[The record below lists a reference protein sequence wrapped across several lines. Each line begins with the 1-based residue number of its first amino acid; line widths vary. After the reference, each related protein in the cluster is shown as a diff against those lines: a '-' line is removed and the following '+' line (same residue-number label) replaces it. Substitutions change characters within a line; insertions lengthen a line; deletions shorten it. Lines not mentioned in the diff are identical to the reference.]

1 MKGEDAMGMRNR
13 RGVWVF
19 WVLVGLMGGII
30 LLHRRPS
37 AEELVTHV
45 GLWSTVA
52 AAVLLHEGG
61 HGLMAAC
68 LGVRMRK
75 LRPELF
81 GARLE
86 LEGVISYPRE
96 WWVAAGGPL
105 ANLLSAAVVYPWA
118 ARGEEWALWFF
129 GASAVLGAVNLLP
142 VKTLDGGR
150 MLTCA
155 AAWLW
160 GDGAAVTLVGITTG
174 ITTGLLWMLSVYA
187 LLRAEQMLSLFAFSL
202 CLLWRVIRGDKV

>member
-1 MKGEDAMGMRNR
+1 MGGRIF
-13 RGVWVF
+13 RGVWGL
-19 WVLVGLMGGII
+19 WVLGGIMGGIV
-30 LLHRRPS
+30 LLKWWPS
-37 AEELVTHV
+37 GGELLANM
-45 GLWSTVA
+45 GLWCTVA

-75 LRPELF
+75 LRPALF

-86 LEGVISYPRE
+86 LEGMISYSRE
-96 WWVAAGGPL
+96 WWVAVGGPL
-105 ANLLSAAVVYPWA
+105 ANLLSAVAVYPWA
-118 ARGEEWALWFF
+118 AKGEEWALWFL
-129 GASAVLGAVNLLP
+129 GASVALGAVNLLP

-160 GDGAAVTLVGITTG
+160 GDGVAVRLVGITTA
-174 ITTGLLWMLSVYA
+174 TCTGLLWMLSVYA

-202 CLLWRVIRGDKV
+202 CLLMRVIRGDGV

>member
-1 MKGEDAMGMRNR
+1 MGVRIG
-13 RGVWVF
+13 RGVWII
-19 WVLVGLMGGII
+19 WVLGGLVGGII
-30 LLHRRPS
+30 LLRWRPN
-37 AEELVTHV
+37 AEELITHV
-45 GLWSTVA
+45 GLWCTVA
-52 AAVLLHEGG
+52 VAVLLHEGG

-96 WWVAAGGPL
+96 WWVAVGGPL
-105 ANLLSAAVVYPWA
+105 ANLLSAVAVYPWA
-118 ARGEEWALWFF
+118 VRGAEWALWFL
-129 GASAVLGAVNLLP
+129 GASVALGAVNLLP

-160 GDGAAVTLVGITTG
+160 GDGVAVRLVGITTG

-187 LLRAEQMLSLFAFSL
+187 LLRSQQMLSLFAFSL
-202 CLLWRVIRGDKV
+202 CLLMRVIRRDGL